1 MRDRDR
7 DGTLEASIMTAAAP
21 YSRRQATIAPVSMA
35 STLRRA
41 SNPGALIVKRGWQIV
56 HFNTQERQNECIS
69 VWSFHLTKTLGI
81 ASK

>member
-1 MRDRDR
+1 
-7 DGTLEASIMTAAAP
+7 MTAAAP
-21 YSRRQATIAPVSMA
+21 YSRRQVKMAPVSMA

-69 VWSFHLTKTLGI
+69 VWSFHADEHARHSVEIGV
-81 ASK
+81 A